1 MKRKVSDVMTRTV
14 VSVSAFAPFKDIVRR
29 MQEYRVSAVPVV
41 DEDHLVLGLVSEGD
55 LILKEDPDLEGE
67 PRVLDGVQRRY
78 DRSKAAG
85 RVALELMSAPVITIG
100 PAATLGEAARLM
112 HRRAVKRL
120 PVVDPDDGTI
130 LGIVSRTDLLK
141 VFLRDDEEIARE
153 VREDVIHRM
162 LWIDPDTIR
171 IVVRDG
177 VVTMEGQLESRSMRS
192 DLERLVLSCEGVVGV
207 DNCLTYLPNDMV
219 PLTHLPIPWISSASN
234 ADRQRN
240 GAIGEGVCR

>member
-1 MKRKVSDVMTRTV
+1 
-14 VSVSAFAPFKDIVRR
+14 
-29 MQEYRVSAVPVV
+29 
-41 DEDHLVLGLVSEGD
+41 
-55 LILKEDPDLEGE
+55 
-67 PRVLDGVQRRY
+67 VQRRH

-85 RVALELMSAPVITIG
+85 RIASELMTAPAITIG

-141 VFLRDDEEIARE
+141 VFLRDDAEIACE
-153 VREDVIHRM
+153 VREDVIRRT

-177 VVTMEGQLESRSMRS
+177 VVTMDGQVEHRSLRS
-192 DLERLVLSCEGVVGV
+192 VLERLVLSCEGVVGV
-207 DNCLTYLPNDMV
+207 DNRLTYLPDDTA
-219 PLTHLPIPWISSASN
+219 PLTHLPIPWISSVSK
-234 ADRQRN
+234 ADR
-240 GAIGEGVCR
+240 

>member
-1 MKRKVSDVMTRTV
+1 
-14 VSVSAFAPFKDIVRR
+14 
-29 MQEYRVSAVPVV
+29 V

-55 LILKEDPDLEGE
+55 LILKEDADLEGE
-67 PRVLDGVQRRY
+67 PRVLDGVQRRH

-85 RVALELMSAPVITIG
+85 RIAWELMTAPAITIG

-141 VFLRDDEEIARE
+141 VFLRDDAEIARE
-153 VREDVIHRM
+153 VREDVIRRT

-171 IVVRDG
+171 IVIRDG
-177 VVTMEGQLESRSMRS
+177 VVTMEGQVEHRSLRS
-192 DLERLVLSCEGVVGV
+192 IIERLVLSCEGVVAV
-207 DNCLTYLPNDMV
+207 ENRLTYLADEST
-219 PLTHLPIPWISSASN
+219 LHTHFPFPWTLPMSK
-234 ADRQRN
+234 ADR
-240 GAIGEGVCR
+240 

>member
-1 MKRKVSDVMTRTV
+1 MKQTVSDVMTRTV
-14 VSVSAFAPFKDIVRR
+14 VSVNAFAPFKDIVRR

-55 LILKEDPDLEGE
+55 LILKEDADLEGE
-67 PRVLDGVQRRY
+67 PRVLDGVQRRH

-85 RVALELMSAPVITIG
+85 RIAWELMTAPAITIG

-141 VFLRDDEEIARE
+141 VFLRDDAEIARE
-153 VREDVIHRM
+153 VREDVIRRT
-162 LWIDPDTIR
+162 LWIDPGTIR
-171 IVVRDG
+171 IVIRDG
-177 VVTMEGQLESRSMRS
+177 VVTMEGQVEHRSLRS
-192 DLERLVLSCEGVVGV
+192 IIERLVLSCEGVVAV
-207 DNCLTYLPNDMV
+207 ENRLTYLADEST
-219 PLTHLPIPWISSASN
+219 LHTHFPFPWTLPMSK
-234 ADRQRN
+234 ADR
-240 GAIGEGVCR
+240 